1 MAWAA
6 TSRGKETLLV
16 ELDRRSVLLGLAGL
30 VEARPAAA
38 QIVVRTPKLPWE
50 TVKFTLRE
58 GDNVWPGLA
67 IRVPG
72 KAPGES
78 SIYAISTICPHQ
90 GCQFEFETDYREV
103 SGKIGKALEH
113 PVLFCHCHMST
124 YDPTD
129 EGRVIHGPA
138 QRPPFRFD
146 FREEGE
152 TLVITG
158 LIGTAREH

>member
-1 MAWAA
+1 MINSVRGTRGMAVAPHA
-6 TSRGKETLLV
+6 L
-16 ELDRRSVLLGLAGL
+16 
-30 VEARPAAA
+30 AA
-38 QIVVRTPKLPWE
+38 QSALAV
-50 TVKFTLRE
+50 LRE
-58 GDNVWPGLA
+58 GGNA
-67 IRVPG
+67 IEAMIAAAACIAVVYPHMNSIGGDSFWLLSVPG

-129 EGRVIHGPA
+129 DGRVIHGPA
-138 QRPPFRFD
+138 PRPPFRFD

-158 LIGTAREH
+158 LIGTAREN